1 VIEEMRDQIAA
12 LDVRLLATINARV
25 RKVAELHR
33 WKAEN
38 GVDTV
43 DPEREAWLVSYLQN
57 VNSGPLSDEGV
68 EELMAFVLALVKK
81 EVQAWAT

>member
-1 VIEEMRDQIAA
+1 VIDELRDQIAA

-33 WKAEN
+33 WKAEH

-43 DPEREAWLVSYLQN
+43 DPEREAWLISYLQN
-57 VNSGPLSDEGV
+57 VNRGPLSEEGV
-68 EELMAFVLALVKK
+68 EELMTFVLALVKK
-81 EVQAWAT
+81 EVKAWAT